1 MTNQQRTAFVLSG
14 GGSLGAVQV
23 GMLQALSA
31 AGVEPDVLVGTS
43 AGAVNAAW
51 VAGHGMKPDSLDE
64 LGALW
69 CRLRRRDV
77 FPLHPDRVL
86 RGVLGAGRAIS
97 SADAL
102 GALIRAHAGF
112 TDLEQAPIEIHL
124 VATDLLSGKGV
135 LVSAG
140 PVDVAVQASAA
151 VPALYPP
158 VRLEGRYLA
167 DGGIAHHSGI
177 SHAVELGA
185 TTIWVLPTGF
195 SCALAR
201 PPRTAVG
208 VALHALTLLIE
219 QRLITEVATW
229 SEAVTVKVLPPLC
242 PLAVSAA
249 DFGHADELIRRAR
262 RSTTSWLQR
271 GGHELPD
278 QERFL
283 GLHHHHQPR
292 ADSHPEPPAADPRLR
307 RDWAA
312 SQACGQTDW

>member
-1 MTNQQRTAFVLSG
+1 
-14 GGSLGAVQV
+14 
-23 GMLQALSA
+23 
-31 AGVEPDVLVGTS
+31 
-43 AGAVNAAW
+43 
-51 VAGHGMKPDSLDE
+51 
-64 LGALW
+64 
-69 CRLRRRDV
+69 
-77 FPLHPDRVL
+77 
-86 RGVLGAGRAIS
+86 
-97 SADAL
+97 
-102 GALIRAHAGF
+102 
-112 TDLEQAPIEIHL
+112 L
-124 VATDLLSGKGV
+124 VATDLLSGRGV

-140 PVDVAVQASAA
+140 PVDVAVRASAA

-283 GLHHHHQPR
+283 GLHHHRQRRAGHPDLDGRPSMRSVPAQPAVGTGAPSR
-292 ADSHPEPPAADPRLR
+292 VTRKYSPIMSPRSAPAVMSLGTCPAM
-307 RDWAA
+307 
-312 SQACGQTDW
+312 